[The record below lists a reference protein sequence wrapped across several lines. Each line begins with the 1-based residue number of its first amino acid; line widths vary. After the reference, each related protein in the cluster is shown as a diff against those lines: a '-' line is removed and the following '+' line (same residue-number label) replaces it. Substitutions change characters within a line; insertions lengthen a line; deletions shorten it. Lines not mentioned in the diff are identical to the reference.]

1 MILFVAKTATK
12 QERKNTRKGLMCL
25 RNKEKTRKHDV
36 CGFFYLVEMGGV
48 ELITKTLYRL
58 KTGHSAALR
67 SNFVVIGYLLG
78 E

>member
-1 MILFVAKTATK
+1 MFA
-12 QERKNTRKGLMCL
+12 
-25 RNKEKTRKHDV
+25 
-36 CGFFYLVEMGGV
+36 GFFYLVEMGGV